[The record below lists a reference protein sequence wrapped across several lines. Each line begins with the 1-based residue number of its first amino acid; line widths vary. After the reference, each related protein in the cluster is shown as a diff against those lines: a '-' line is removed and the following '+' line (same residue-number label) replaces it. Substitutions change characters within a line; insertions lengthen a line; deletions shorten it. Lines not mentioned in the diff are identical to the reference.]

1 MIIWSNIDERCN
13 LHNTELWESRLYY
26 IYYIGFSKYYQR
38 KTWLKIKMYLRSDL
52 YTIILYILLVSLS
65 NMNQN
70 LIEDKK
76 STWDSTFLIIW
87 QIWAYWI
94 FIIAFYTYI
103 YVCHTMFIF
112 VRMFDNYKIIT
123 FMVLWK
129 SKSTQNIKHYLL
141 RFYPH

>member
-1 MIIWSNIDERCN
+1 MNGVICTIQKCEN
-13 LHNTELWESRLYY
+13 HNYI

-38 KTWLKIKMYLRSDL
+38 KTWLKIKMYWRSDL
-52 YTIILYILLVSLS
+52 FTITLYIVLVSLS
-65 NMNQN
+65 IMNEN
-70 LIEDKK
+70 LIEDKKK

-94 FIIAFYTYI
+94 YIIAFYTYI

-112 VRMFDNYKIIT
+112 VRMCDNYKIIT

-129 SKSTQNIKHYLL
+129 SKSTQNIQHDLL

>member
-13 LHNTELWESRLYY
+13 LHNTEMWESQLYY

-38 KTWLKIKMYLRSDL
+38 KTWLKIKCTLDPTFSQL
-52 YTIILYILLVSLS
+52 YYIFYWSLL
-65 NMNQN
+65 NEN

-94 FIIAFYTYI
+94 YIIAFYTYI

-112 VRMFDNYKIIT
+112 VRMFDQYKIIT

-129 SKSTQNIKHYLL
+129 SKSTQNIKHDLL
-141 RFYPH
+141 RIYPH